1 MCDEDCNCD
10 CHSEHTNM
18 GGYTGPPPTKEELE
32 MVFLEPETPP
42 ITTLLSGKRSSS
54 SASPRE

>member
-1 MCDEDCNCD
+1 MCDEYCECD

-32 MVFLEPETPP
+32 MVFLEPVCSPLTA
-42 ITTLLSGKRSSS
+42 LLSGKRSSS
-54 SASPRE
+54 EGEPRE